1 MQMLS
6 SASMRPSGPE
16 LIGKVASSTCVFHP
30 LYSVSFS
37 ACSRRPA
44 CRYRDGGGGS
54 GWRGG
59 GFKTSARNRAKL
71 KSSGRSPSAVLFCPT
86 ESKKK

>member
-37 ACSRRPA
+37 ACSRRSA
-44 CRYRDGGGGS
+44 CRIGTGGATMDGGAAVSRHPLGIG
-54 GWRGG
+54 
-59 GFKTSARNRAKL
+59 RN
-71 KSSGRSPSAVLFCPT
+71 
-86 ESKKK
+86 